1 MKVSLRQKKISKG
14 RKSLYLDF
22 YPPII
27 HPVTGKSTRREFLK
41 LFLFEKP
48 KWEADRMHNKETMIL
63 AQNIRA
69 QRQIHIQADNYKFF
83 LPTHRKK
90 DFLEY
95 FRNLAERRKTVNG
108 TYDSMMSAYK
118 QFQKF
123 SGEKCLMEDLTEML
137 VRDYRESLLA
147 TTDLEQNSKHSYFN
161 KFRFAIKSA
170 FEDKYLDDDPCKRIK
185 AIPASQTY
193 KHFLSM
199 EEVRKL
205 VQTDCESETLKRMA
219 LFSILTGLRWSDV
232 VKIHWDDIFYSKK
245 TGYYLNCVDQKTG
258 RPQVKYISK
267 EAYLLLTAEGSAGVV
282 FRNMTYSA
290 NNNSKIKL
298 WIAKAGIKKKITFH
312 NFRHTYA
319 TLQISHGTDVYTVS
333 DGLNHKSMKNTQI
346 YARIADEKKIKAA
359 SKIKLRL

>member
-1 MKVSLRQKKISKG
+1 MSKG

-95 FRNLAERRKTVNG
+95 FRNLAERRKSVNG

-118 QFQKF
+118 QFQIF
-123 SGEKCLMEDLTEML
+123 SGEKCLMEDLSEML
-137 VRDYRESLLA
+137 VRDYKEALLA
-147 TTDLEQNSKHSYFN
+147 TTDLKQNSKHSYFN
-161 KFRFAIKSA
+161 KFKFAVKCA
-170 FEDKYLDDDPCKRIK
+170 FEDKYLDDDPCRRVK
-185 AIPASQTY
+185 AIPAQLTN
-193 KHFLSM
+193 KHFLSL
-199 EEVRKL
+199 EELKKL
-205 VQTDCESETLKRMA
+205 VKTECECDRLKRMA
-219 LFSILTGLRWSDV
+219 LFSAVTGLRWSDV
-232 VKIHWDDIFYSKK
+232 VKVNMNDIFFSKK
-245 TGYYLNCVDQKTG
+245 TGFYLNCVDEKTG
-258 RPQVKYISK
+258 RPHVKFLSK
-267 EAYLLLTAEGSAGVV
+267 EAYRLLKEEGSKDLV
-282 FRNMTYSA
+282 FKGMVYSA
-290 NNNSKIKL
+290 NNNAKLKL
-298 WIAKAGIKKKITFH
+298 WVAKAGIKKKITFH

-319 TLQISHGTDVYTVS
+319 TLQLAAGTDIYTVS
-333 DGLNHKSMKNTQI
+333 DGLNHKSLKNTQV
-346 YARIADEKKIKAA
+346 YAKVVDQNKIKAA
-359 SKIKLRL
+359 GKIKLGIF